1 MDLYRNL
8 HLICFLCFV
17 KNTLKISS
25 IKFSIFCCFS
35 YSVHVTI
42 AVCEKNHANSAN
54 FARIPAF
61 LKEAILCCCFSCFSR
76 SGLLLNGQVTL
87 ELILIGAAVSGAV
100 WLFCYRTL
108 GYRPQRERVLLRR
121 LPRYAHYAA
130 ALAAEIFKANLTV
143 MRAILSGRPCPPAIR
158 RVHRRCGRRA
168 RACCLRTP
176 SRSRPVP

>member
-1 MDLYRNL
+1 MLL
-8 HLICFLCFV
+8 FLV
-17 KNTLKISS
+17 L
-25 IKFSIFCCFS
+25 
-35 YSVHVTI
+35 
-42 AVCEKNHANSAN
+42 
-54 FARIPAF
+54 FA
-61 LKEAILCCCFSCFSR
+61 LW
-76 SGLLLNGQVTL
+76 LLLNGRVTL

-130 ALAAEIFKANLTV
+130 ALTAEIFKANLTV
-143 MRAILSGRPCPPAIR
+143 MRAILSGRPCTC
-158 RVHRRCGRRA
+158 RCGRKA